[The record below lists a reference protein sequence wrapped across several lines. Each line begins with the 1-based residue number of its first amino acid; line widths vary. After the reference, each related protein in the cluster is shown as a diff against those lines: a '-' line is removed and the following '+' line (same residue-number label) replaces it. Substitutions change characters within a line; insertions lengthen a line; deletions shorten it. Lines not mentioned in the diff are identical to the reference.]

1 MRLRERLIPKALVTR
16 VYLLYLITLLLFVG
30 SGVALFYR
38 YQFNQQIEDAQQSS
52 VMLAEVA
59 TLVISESAV
68 IGDYDTIRRT
78 LDKVLV
84 RSQFASAQFIDLQG
98 GIIRIDTPQNAKKYA
113 PGWLNAKIED
123 ELLDINRNIVVGG
136 RDYGILRLRFA
147 TENIAAD
154 IWHMTLS
161 ALALAVGALLGGL
174 LLIWFPL
181 KRWLGTLNRLRST
194 EQTDQPKP
202 GTSPREII
210 DDVPLEFRQLFEMLA
225 ETSENLTQELAQRE
239 KAMNSLRA
247 LLEKLA
253 PDFAAPAG
261 DAHGDLEAI
270 TQMLSDLLAERE
282 RSRRALDNQKFAL
295 DQHAIVSITD
305 THGRI
310 VYANEKFCTSSGY
323 PLSELVGQTHRLVSS
338 GIHPQDFYKD
348 LWHTIQSGRVWRGE
362 LCNRSRN
369 GSLLW
374 YSSTIVPL
382 LGTDG
387 LIQQYIG
394 LSTDITRRK
403 AAEAEAD
410 AARLQ
415 AEQANRAKSEFLAN
429 MSHEIRTPMNGILGM
444 TALALDTELT
454 HEQRDY
460 LSIVKSSSESLLT
473 IINDILDFSKIEAG
487 KLDIEQIAF
496 DLPSLVNE
504 TLRTLKVRAGEKNLE
519 LRTLLA
525 TGLPNYVI
533 GDPGRLR
540 QVLINLIG
548 NALKFTEQ
556 GHVQL
561 SLQQE
566 SDNSGDWLH
575 FAVTDTGIGIA
586 PEKQANIFEA
596 FVQEDASTSRRYG
609 GTGLGLSIS
618 SRLIALMGGRMWL
631 QSTLGQ
637 GSTFFFILPCRIA
650 SADSNTSSLPAEKPQ
665 TPSDETPP
673 KLLLVEDN
681 PVNQRLALALLQK
694 RGYPVTVAV
703 NGEEAV
709 SHYLQGEQ
717 QIILMDV
724 QMPIMDGL
732 EATRRIRMLEA
743 ERGSTRIP
751 IIAMTANAM
760 QGDREV
766 CLAAGMD
773 DYISKPIRAEEL
785 YKALAKAL
793 TQ

>member
-1 MRLRERLIPKALVTR
+1 M
-16 VYLLYLITLLLFVG
+16 
-30 SGVALFYR
+30 
-38 YQFNQQIEDAQQSS
+38 
-52 VMLAEVA
+52 
-59 TLVISESAV
+59 
-68 IGDYDTIRRT
+68 
-78 LDKVLV
+78 
-84 RSQFASAQFIDLQG
+84 
-98 GIIRIDTPQNAKKYA
+98 
-113 PGWLNAKIED
+113 
-123 ELLDINRNIVVGG
+123 
-136 RDYGILRLRFA
+136 
-147 TENIAAD
+147 
-154 IWHMTLS
+154 
-161 ALALAVGALLGGL
+161 
-174 LLIWFPL
+174 
-181 KRWLGTLNRLRST
+181 
-194 EQTDQPKP
+194 
-202 GTSPREII
+202 
-210 DDVPLEFRQLFEMLA
+210 
-225 ETSENLTQELAQRE
+225 
-239 KAMNSLRA
+239 
-247 LLEKLA
+247 
-253 PDFAAPAG
+253 
-261 DAHGDLEAI
+261 
-270 TQMLSDLLAERE
+270 
-282 RSRRALDNQKFAL
+282 
-295 DQHAIVSITD
+295 
-305 THGRI
+305 
-310 VYANEKFCTSSGY
+310 
-323 PLSELVGQTHRLVSS
+323 
-338 GIHPQDFYKD
+338 
-348 LWHTIQSGRVWRGE
+348 
-362 LCNRSRN
+362 
-369 GSLLW
+369 
-374 YSSTIVPL
+374 
-382 LGTDG
+382 
-387 LIQQYIG
+387 
-394 LSTDITRRK
+394 
-403 AAEAEAD
+403 
-410 AARLQ
+410 
-415 AEQANRAKSEFLAN
+415 
-429 MSHEIRTPMNGILGM
+429 
-444 TALALDTELT
+444 
-454 HEQRDY
+454 
-460 LSIVKSSSESLLT
+460 
-473 IINDILDFSKIEAG
+473 
-487 KLDIEQIAF
+487 
-496 DLPSLVNE
+496 
-504 TLRTLKVRAGEKNLE
+504 
-519 LRTLLA
+519 A

-743 ERGSTRIP
+743 ERGSARIP